1 MREEKVHIQT
11 LNQAIDLAKKYST
24 RGGSIK
30 FENHLNSQGR
40 YSTVNPMDIADME
53 NRMFGLYLFLCHISH
68 ELANKKTFELIQDG
82 KTFKITVE
90 EA

>member
-1 MREEKVHIQT
+1 MREEKVHIQA

-30 FENHLNSQGR
+30 IQNHLNSQGH
-40 YSTVNPMDIADME
+40 YSTVNPVDIANME
-53 NRMFGLYLFLCHISH
+53 NHMFGLYLFLCHISH
-68 ELANKKTFELIQDG
+68 ELVNKKTFELIQDG

-90 EA
+90 EN